1 MLAGVDYIDA
11 LLYINS
17 LADYEKHADPATHRT
32 TFNLVR
38 IGYLCEQLGRP
49 QDTYASVHI
58 AGTKGKGSVAAMIQR
73 AAMAGGLRAG
83 LYTSPH
89 LHTLGER
96 IRVNRHMV
104 SEEEIAAL
112 TEEVAAIVERLH
124 AERPEIGRVT
134 TFELLTAMALR
145 YFAQRKVDVAVLET
159 GLGGRLDAT
168 NVVMPLVAV
177 ITSISLDH
185 TKILGDTLEAI
196 AREKAGIIK
205 EGLAVVSPPQAPEV
219 VPVLADTCRQRGAT
233 LYLGGRDW
241 QWEDEP
247 IGDGR
252 FRLSVTSPFGTH
264 RGMPVALLGRHQLT
278 NAAAA
283 VVALEALRE
292 KGVPLPTDAIAEGLR
307 TVRWPGRLEV
317 VAKAPTIVLDG
328 AHNED
333 SARRLREALSGLFP
347 HKRLI
352 LILGVS
358 ADKDIAA
365 IIRELTPI
373 ADQVIVTRSTH
384 PRSATVELLLE
395 RCHEQGVAAEAA
407 EDLAAAIAL
416 ARAQAGPQ
424 DLICVTGSLYAVAD
438 AREACGLESVT

>member
-185 TKILGDTLEAI
+185 TKILGGTLEAI
-196 AREKAGIIK
+196 
-205 EGLAVVSPPQAPEV
+205 
-219 VPVLADTCRQRGAT
+219 
-233 LYLGGRDW
+233 
-241 QWEDEP
+241 
-247 IGDGR
+247 
-252 FRLSVTSPFGTH
+252 
-264 RGMPVALLGRHQLT
+264 
-278 NAAAA
+278 
-283 VVALEALRE
+283 
-292 KGVPLPTDAIAEGLR
+292 
-307 TVRWPGRLEV
+307 
-317 VAKAPTIVLDG
+317 
-328 AHNED
+328 
-333 SARRLREALSGLFP
+333 
-347 HKRLI
+347 
-352 LILGVS
+352 
-358 ADKDIAA
+358 
-365 IIRELTPI
+365 
-373 ADQVIVTRSTH
+373 
-384 PRSATVELLLE
+384 
-395 RCHEQGVAAEAA
+395 
-407 EDLAAAIAL
+407 
-416 ARAQAGPQ
+416 
-424 DLICVTGSLYAVAD
+424 
-438 AREACGLESVT
+438 